1 MPHPHFTDLRSPPI
15 KHFKNLLLVI
25 VTALA
30 PTLFTV
36 PAAAQN
42 APAIGI
48 VVMHGKGGSP
58 TARHMTPFVVGLE
71 SKGLLVANLEMP
83 WSGRRDYD
91 TDVATAEAE
100 VTAALNAMRSKGAK
114 KVFVAGHSQ
123 GGVFASHYASKYP
136 VDGAILIAPGGNV
149 ANTTFRQQLGS
160 AVDQA
165 RKMVAEGKG
174 SERGT
179 FMDYEGAKGTF
190 PVHTT
195 AAIYMTWFD
204 PEGAM
209 NQEKSTKA
217 IPPSVP
223 VLYIGPTNDY
233 PALQRIKQSMFALL
247 PANPQSKLY
256 EPSSDHRGAPRA
268 STDEIIRWTTE
279 VAAR

>member
-1 MPHPHFTDLRSPPI
+1 MKRF
-15 KHFKNLLLVI
+15 KHLPGFIAAALISTLFS
-25 VTALA
+25 VTAI
-30 PTLFTV
+30 
-36 PAAAQN
+36 AQN

-58 TARHMTPFVVGLE
+58 TARHMSPFVAGLE

-83 WSGRRDYD
+83 WSGRRDYNA
-91 TDVATAEAE
+91 DVATAEAE
-100 VTAALNAMRSKGAK
+100 VTAAINELRSKGAK

-149 ANTTFRQQLGS
+149 ANTTFQQQLGS

-174 SERGT
+174 GERGT
-179 FMDYEGAKGTF
+179 FMDYEGSKGTS

-223 VLYIGPTNDY
+223 VLYVGPTNDY
-233 PALQRIKQSMFALL
+233 PALQRVKQSMFALL

-256 EPSSDHRGAPRA
+256 EPSGDHLGAPRA
-268 STDEIIRWTTE
+268 SVDEIIRWTTE
-279 VAAR
+279 IAGK